1 MEEARAGVRRLRAV
15 HTVELR
21 RMPDRLVHLQ
31 LHLLV
36 VDDAVHHAR
45 WTDRRGQQRRR
56 LLRDARRLALEAE
69 CDDVLPTRLRTRA
82 AVRARVAAKL
92 RHAVPDGH
100 RVDAAAAL
108 DVL

>member
-1 MEEARAGVRRLRAV
+1 
-15 HTVELR
+15 
-21 RMPDRLVHLQ
+21 
-31 LHLLV
+31 
-36 VDDAVHHAR
+36 
-45 WTDRRGQQRRR
+45 QRRR

-92 RHAVPDGH
+92 RHAVADGH

-108 DVL
+108 DVLLLDVGSLGGDEHLALGLRAHERLRDLHLRPRERTFGAQAEV